1 MAGSDAVAR
10 ALVDY
15 DPALAED
22 VLRLLVRELGITTDG
37 DVPRLQAELTHLTL
51 DDGAS
56 KSTIEWKQGFA
67 HVERLRSLGIE
78 IAKLLGR

>member
-1 MAGSDAVAR
+1 MAGSDSVAR

-22 VLRLLVRELGITTDG
+22 VLRLVARELGITIDG

-51 DDGAS
+51 DDGSS
-56 KSTIEWKQGFA
+56 KTTVEWKQGFA
-67 HVERLRSLGIE
+67 HVERLRTLGLE
-78 IAKLLGR
+78 IAKLL

>member
-1 MAGSDAVAR
+1 MAGSADVAR

-15 DPALAED
+15 DPTLAED
-22 VLRLLVRELGITTDG
+22 VLRLLARELGVASDG
-37 DVPRLQAELTHLTL
+37 DVPRLQADLSHLSL

-56 KSTIEWKQGFA
+56 KTTVEWKHGFA
-67 HVERLRSLGIE
+67 HVERLRTLGLE